1 MSAARTMDEVSLLAA
16 IRQLKIEQPSL
27 TAKEV
32 FAALT
37 EAGQELY
44 DAPLQLSAVKKACGK
59 VTKAME
65 KEPPPPQTAPC
76 ETALPA
82 LVSPLATGPVAFL
95 RCHTC
100 QKRTHKAKVCGGCLA
115 VCYCSVACQAADA
128 SHAAECEACK
138 RHMATDV
145 RVTLRGSPRWLHA
158 AMGHRCVWL
167 PLATAPGPAF
177 TRHAGC

>member
-1 MSAARTMDEVSLLAA
+1 MGRGGLTSWALKCSLATEPTTNDKTMNARAM
-16 IRQLKIEQPSL
+16 P
-27 TAKEV
+27 
-32 FAALT
+32 T
-37 EAGQELY
+37 EARFSRIASVASGISSPPPQKR
-44 DAPLQLSAVKKACGK
+44 QR
-59 VTKAME
+59 TKALE